1 MASDTETQRLLMLAL
16 DVRRGIIP
24 FVDVVA
30 ADRPKVAALLPR
42 LSDAKIQELLGTR
55 TTHGGAGVAHLS
67 RVR

>member
-1 MASDTETQRLLMLAL
+1 MPTGEEDRRLLALAL
-16 DVRRGIIP
+16 DVRRGLIP
-24 FVDVVA
+24 FVDVLA

-55 TTHGGAGVAHLS
+55 ASHGGSGIAQHS